1 METLRKNWRIGIDVG
16 GTNTDAVIIDEN
28 LKLIASIKTSTTE
41 DVMSGIERSM
51 HAVLSQIGEDR
62 RRIGYAMLG
71 TTHCTNAIVER
82 KNLNKVCVIRLG
94 APGHYRSQAHG
105 GLAGGHQTGHAG
117 EELYRR
123 RRQRV

>member
-1 METLRKNWRIGIDVG
+1 
-16 GTNTDAVIIDEN
+16 
-28 LKLIASIKTSTTE
+28 
-41 DVMSGIERSM
+41 MSGIERSM

-105 GLAGGHQTGHAG
+105 GLA
-117 EELYRR
+117 RR
-123 RRQRV
+123 TSNRPCR